1 MRFRNERRQK
11 IQYGGKRRSDAS
23 AGQAG
28 REALFRVRA
37 SRHEERFR
45 FRERVEMRID
55 AVGRTSRVCPGEPR
69 ASRRGRGRTPRV
81 CRPSPTARRSRRSA
95 PPCHGGS
102 ACAAPWWWESTS
114 SVAAGSRRRRATGR
128 GRGRNT
134 ADTAQ
139 RRARVG
145 GRWISKIHAPQS
157 RLDQRALRE
166 RRRGRHV
173 SGRRATGCAPRRTR
187 RRLFSPRFRSQFG
200 VETTLAILY
209 DGRDVSLYG
218 A

>member
-1 MRFRNERRQK
+1 
-11 IQYGGKRRSDAS
+11 
-23 AGQAG
+23 
-28 REALFRVRA
+28 
-37 SRHEERFR
+37 
-45 FRERVEMRID
+45 MRID

-187 RRLFSPRFRSQFG
+187 RRLFSPSFSFTIRRRRL
-200 VETTLAILY
+200 TLAMLY
-209 DGRDVSLYG
+209 NGRDVSLYG

>member
-1 MRFRNERRQK
+1 MRQVERQKKFFRFRGPRGSGCARV
-11 IQYGGKRRSDAS
+11 GTKR
-23 AGQAG
+23 G
-28 REALFRVRA
+28 
-37 SRHEERFR
+37 

-81 CRPSPTARRSRRSA
+81 CRPSPTARRSRRSS

-114 SVAAGSRRRRATGR
+114 SVGAGSRRRRATGR

-157 RLDQRALRE
+157 RLDQRELRE

-173 SGRRATGCAPRRTR
+173 SGVARRDVRRGER
-187 RRLFSPRFRSQFG
+187 VGGFSHRRFRSQFG
-200 VETTLAILY
+200 VGDDSSYRL
-209 DGRDVSLYG
+209 
-218 A
+218 

>member
-11 IQYGGKRRSDAS
+11 IQYTRI
-23 AGQAG
+23 
-28 REALFRVRA
+28 RVRA
-37 SRHEERFR
+37 SRHEER

-114 SVAAGSRRRRATGR
+114 SVGAGSRRRRATGR

-173 SGRRATGCAPRRTR
+173 SGVARRDVRRGERVGGFSHLFSFSFTIRRR
-187 RRLFSPRFRSQFG
+187 RRL
-200 VETTLAILY
+200 
-209 DGRDVSLYG
+209 
-218 A
+218 